1 MRHAYMFLMVVLTLG
16 VAGEPFGGAK
26 WIGSNPALVP
36 GIDFSQAKWVTGSRI
51 SAVVRARPGDSRELV
66 LAAQN
71 PFSLCVNGTTVYEWK
86 GHVFRPDVLRHF
98 NLTPYLNHGENVVAI
113 EKAEALLA
121 VVRSGTN
128 IVAASSGAWHGV
140 DAELEKEPSFA
151 GQIDFREELESP
163 AFAKRFVVRAG
174 LRGAKLNVT
183 GLGFYEVL
191 LDGAKVGESVLDP
204 SPTDYA
210 KRVLYSTFK
219 LDNLSPGEHSLTILL
234 GHGWYDMRSIATW
247 NFDSAPWRSRPKAIA
262 SLELMYSDGSNES
275 ISTDGTW
282 EQVESPVVY
291 DCIREGEIDDARRLL
306 GRRLGFKA
314 VEVAAPQGELEPML
328 HPAAKVVEHLAPQ
341 AVKDL
346 GDGRFLVT
354 FPRTVSGWVRAT
366 FHGLASGDVVALR
379 YDENLG
385 PDGGPAA
392 DSRDNWD
399 VAQQNGRRAVDVYF
413 QQSGSGRLLPSG
425 SSSQTDHFISAGG
438 AEETFEPR
446 FVYHGFR
453 HVLVTGLKTTL
464 EAKDIIAC
472 RVMTD
477 FAATGSFEC
486 SDALL
491 TELVGMTRNSYMA
504 NFADGLPTDCP
515 HREKL
520 AWTGDGWIASEFGL
534 GFFDTASSYRKWM
547 RDIFDTMRPSG
558 EVCCIAPTS
567 GWGYKWGNGP
577 VFDAAVAMVAWNL
590 WLFRGD
596 RAALEEAYPYLVRY
610 LAYEKTRETGPGLVA
625 NGLGDWNAVEPSHKP
640 SDEYVISCIY
650 LMLHET
656 AGKMADALGRD
667 CDGAMF
673 EESARQTRAA
683 LRRKYYR
690 GGGVFDN
697 GGQTA
702 QALAVALDLA
712 DSPADARAV
721 ADRLVH
727 SVVET
732 GYHVDFGLVGA
743 KFVFRALSEIGRA
756 DLAYRMIV
764 NPTEPS
770 MVKWMGKNG
779 TLWEDFGFG
788 FSKCHIMLGDFAAWA
803 QQTIAGIRRPS
814 KPGYS
819 EVVVDPVLVPG
830 LAWAKG
836 SVMTPRGKLSVSWAV
851 SDGEFSIEVEV
862 PPETHAEVRLPGGG
876 RNAVGEGRHVFKA
889 NVGSNESSKH
899 EGDRA
904 SFGPLSPSA
913 RPCERQF
920 LWPEGSMPDFQAE
933 QVAAK
938 WDLVTKPGF
947 DRAANQAPFIEWYV
961 PSGSNR
967 TDICILTVSGGS
979 FCMTCDAER
988 LQPAIDRLVAAGIT
1002 VADVT
1007 YRTPRP
1013 TGLPIHQTAWE
1024 DVQRAVRIVRSEAKK
1039 RGYSPDRIGAT
1050 GISAGA
1056 KAVLLVAASSLTRAY
1071 EPIDGIDSIPANLD
1085 FAVLQAPAYVL
1096 SDGATGPN
1104 ERRGDGEDIV
1114 IVPELRF
1121 DEKTCPMCFLHGG
1134 ADTFSPL
1141 GSTRIFRKLREIG
1154 IPAELHIFESRW
1166 HGFHGD
1172 QNLGETGEA
1181 YDHWWDRAMDF
1192 ILPRACG
1199 EPFPSEVP
1207 EGLILCEAGSPKA
1220 VEAIES
1226 WEELWRKDVQTNL
1239 HIAGSRGHVAW
1250 SGRIREFLNS
1260 PRRRR
1265 LCGGTTEEKMVRLEG
1280 SLKTE
1285 EYQKKGT
1292 NQ

>member
-1 MRHAYMFLMVVLTLG
+1 MRHACMFLMVVLMLD
-16 VAGEPFGGAK
+16 VVGEPFGGAK
-26 WIGSNPALVP
+26 WIGSNPALAP
-36 GIDFSQAKWVTGSRI
+36 EIDFSQARWVTGER
-51 SAVVRARPGDSRELV
+51 VRVEVGVRPGDSRELV
-66 LAAQN
+66 LVAKS
-71 PFSLCVNGTTVYEWK
+71 PFSLRVNGTAVYEWK
-86 GHVFRPDVLRHF
+86 GHVFRPEVLRHF
-98 NLTPYLNHGENVVAI
+98 NLTPYLDQGDNVVAI
-113 EKAEALLA
+113 EKAESVLA
-121 VVRSGTN
+121 VVRNGTN
-128 IVAASSGAWHGV
+128 IVSSSSGAWHGV
-140 DAELEKEPSFA
+140 DAELGKGPSFA
-151 GQIDFREELESP
+151 GLIDFREELESP
-163 AFAKRFVVRAG
+163 AFAKRFVVREG
-174 LRGAKLNVT
+174 LCSAKLNVT
-183 GLGFYEVL
+183 GLGFYEALV
-191 LDGAKVGESVLDP
+191 DGVKIGENVLDP

-210 KRVLYSTFK
+210 KRVLYSTFE
-219 LDNLSPGEHSLTILL
+219 LGNLKPGEHSLTILL
-234 GHGWYDMRSIATW
+234 GHGWYDMRSTATW
-247 NFDSAPWRSRPKAIA
+247 NFDNAPWRSRPKAIA
-262 SLELMYSDGSNES
+262 SLEFGYSDGSREC
-275 ISTDGTW
+275 IVTDDSW
-282 EQVESPVVY
+282 EQVESPVAY

-306 GRRLGFKA
+306 GRRIGFNA
-314 VEVAAPQGELEPML
+314 VEVAAPQGALEPMR
-328 HPAAKVVEHLAPQ
+328 HPAARVVERLAPRNI
-341 AVKDL
+341 KDL

-366 FHGLASGDVVALR
+366 FRGLSSGDVVALR

-385 PDGGPAA
+385 PDGGPAL

-399 VAQQNGRRAVDVYF
+399 VAHLNGRRTVDVYF
-413 QQSGSGRLLPSG
+413 QQSGSGRILPRG
-425 SSSQTDHFISAGG
+425 SSFQTDHFISAGG

-446 FVYHGFR
+446 FAYHGFR
-453 HVLVTGLKTTL
+453 HVLVTGLKVPL
-464 EAKDIIAC
+464 EAKDIVAC

-491 TELVGMTRNSYMA
+491 TELVEMTRNSYMA

-534 GFFDTASSYRKWM
+534 GFFDSASSYRKWM

-577 VFDAAVAMVAWNL
+577 VFDAAVAMIAWNL

-610 LAYEKTRETGPGLVA
+610 LAYEKTRETEPGLVA

-650 LMLHET
+650 LMLQDT
-656 AGKMADALGRD
+656 AGKMADVLGYGRD
-667 CDGAMF
+667 REKL
-673 EESARQTRAA
+673 EESARQTRDA
-683 LRRKYYR
+683 LRRKYCR

-702 QALAVALDLA
+702 QALAVTLHLA
-712 DSPADARAV
+712 ENPTDARAV

-732 GYHVDFGLVGA
+732 GCHVDFGLVGA
-743 KFVFRALSEIGRA
+743 KFVFRGLTEIGRA
-756 DLAYRMIV
+756 DLAHRMIV

-770 MVKWMGKNG
+770 MVKWTGKNG
-779 TLWEDFGFG
+779 TLWEDLGFG
-788 FSKCHIMLGDFAAWA
+788 SSKCHIMLGDFAAWA
-803 QQTIAGIRRPS
+803 QQTIAGIRRPA

-819 EVVVDPVLVPG
+819 EVVVEPVPVSG
-830 LAWAKG
+830 LDWAKG

-851 SDGEFSIEVEV
+851 IDGEFSIEVKV
-862 PPETHAEVRLPGGG
+862 PPETHAEVRLPDGG

-889 NVGSNESSKH
+889 RVGSNETSKH

-913 RPCERQF
+913 RPCERQY

-938 WDLVTKPGF
+938 WDCVTKPGF
-947 DRAANQAPFIEWYV
+947 DRAANLAPFIEWYV

-967 TDICILTVSGGS
+967 TDICMLTVSGGS

-1024 DVQRAVRIVRSEAKK
+1024 DVQRAVRIVRNEAKK
-1039 RGYSPDRIGAT
+1039 RGYSPDKIGAT

-1056 KAVLLVAASSLTRAY
+1056 KAVLLVATSSLTRAY
-1071 EPIDGIDSIPANLD
+1071 EPVDEIDAIPANLD
-1085 FAVLQAPAYVL
+1085 FAVLQAAAYVL

-1104 ERRGDGEDIV
+1104 ERCGDGEGIV

-1134 ADTFSPL
+1134 ADAFSPL
-1141 GSTRIFRKLREIG
+1141 GSTRVFRKLREMG
-1154 IPAELHIFESRW
+1154 IPADLHIFESRW

-1172 QNLGETGEA
+1172 QNIGETGEA

-1192 ILPRACG
+1192 ILPLTDG
-1199 EPFPSEVP
+1199 EPFPPEVP

-1220 VEAIES
+1220 VEAIER
-1226 WEELWRKDVQTNL
+1226 WENLWRKGIQTNL
-1239 HIAGSRGHVAW
+1239 HIAGSRGPVVW

-1260 PRRRR
+1260 PHH
-1265 LCGGTTEEKMVRLEG
+1265 
-1280 SLKTE
+1280 
-1285 EYQKKGT
+1285 
-1292 NQ
+1292 